1 MHWLRADIRD
11 RQPDKSLDTLATQAI
26 SQSRTMTDGSNDRRW
41 LCSVADRCETS
52 SCQLSICEANQCM
65 C

>member
-41 LCSVADRCETS
+41 LCSVAGSLRDE
-52 SCQLSICEANQCM
+52 
-65 C
+65 